1 MRSKSILSCSLTLA
15 AALLLLLCVRAAP
28 DCAPCDPALCATPPA
43 SGCAA
48 GSVLDACGCC
58 ALCLAA
64 EGERCAAGRG
74 GRSAGAQR
82 CGSGLECVRA
92 DKKSKVGVCACKGQD
107 QVCGTDGVTYAHA
120 CALKSADA
128 RARREGQA
136 EVSVRNKGRCATGP
150 VIVSPPARVFNVSG
164 AQVFLSCEA
173 VGVPTPVLTWR
184 KVIGGRK
191 KFALLPGDRDNLAV
205 QTRGGPEKHQVT
217 GWVLISPLTKDE
229 AGSYECHAANAKGDA
244 SAVGEIRLVTD
255 IQDVKVEPVDDVA
268 VADDVIVG
276 DVPVKKVTKDEEL

>member
-1 MRSKSILSCSLTLA
+1 MKSEWILSCSLPLA
-15 AALLLLLCVRAAP
+15 AALLLLRVRAAP
-28 DCAPCDPALCATPPA
+28 DCGPCDPAGCATPP
-43 SGCAA
+43 STGCAA

-64 EGERCAAGRG
+64 EGERCRG

-92 DKKSKVGVCACKGQD
+92 DKKSKVGVCACKSQD
-107 QVCGTDGVTYAHA
+107 QVCGTDGVTYAHV
-120 CALKSADA
+120 CALNSADA
-128 RARREGQA
+128 RARREGRA
-136 EVSVRNKGRCATGP
+136 EIGVRNKGRCAAAP
-150 VIVSPPARVFNVSG
+150 LIVSPPARVFNVSG

-229 AGSYECHAANAKGDA
+229 AGSYECHAANAKGDV

-255 IQDVKVEPVDDVA
+255 IQDVKVEAVDDVA
-268 VADDVIVG
+268 VADDV
-276 DVPVKKVTKDEEL
+276 PAEEATKDGEL

>member
-1 MRSKSILSCSLTLA
+1 MKNVRLATL
-15 AALLLLLCVRAAP
+15 VR
-28 DCAPCDPALCATPPA
+28 TN
-43 SGCAA
+43 
-48 GSVLDACGCC
+48 
-58 ALCLAA
+58 
-64 EGERCAAGRG
+64 
-74 GRSAGAQR
+74 
-82 CGSGLECVRA
+82 
-92 DKKSKVGVCACKGQD
+92 
-107 QVCGTDGVTYAHA
+107 
-120 CALKSADA
+120 A
-128 RARREGQA
+128 RARQPFIILILLTVVQTRN
-136 EVSVRNKGRCATGP
+136 SRPSPNRIPLRVRAGP

-244 SAVGEIRLVTD
+244 SAVGEIRLVGD
-255 IQDVKVEPVDDVA
+255 IRDVKVEPVDDV
-268 VADDVIVG
+268 VVG
-276 DVPVKKVTKDEEL
+276 DVPVEKVTKDEEL